1 MPGNPFTDPNW
12 APDVVD
18 EIERLVG
25 TVRTTATDRAVT
37 VVRGLVFGIII
48 GIAALIAF
56 ALLIILSTK
65 LLQTIL
71 EGVTDTDS
79 SVWLS
84 YLIMAVLLFGSGA
97 VAMRLRRPKDIAL

>member
-12 APDVVD
+12 APDVVN

-25 TVRTTATDRAVT
+25 TVRSTATDRAVT

-84 YLIMAVLLFGSGA
+84 YVIMSVVLFALGA
-97 VAMRLRRPKDIAL
+97 LAMRMRRPKGATL

>member
-1 MPGNPFTDPNW
+1 MPGNPFTDPKW

-25 TVRTTATDRAVT
+25 TVRTTATDRVVV

-48 GIAALIAF
+48 GIAALVAF

-84 YLIMAVLLFGSGA
+84 YIIMAVLLFALGA
-97 VAMRLRRPKDIAL
+97 FAMRQRRPKGATL

>member
-12 APDVVD
+12 APDVVN

-25 TVRTTATDRAVT
+25 TVRTTATDRVVT

-56 ALLIILSTK
+56 ALLIILCTK

-84 YLIMAVLLFGSGA
+84 YLIMSAVLFGLGGL
-97 VAMRLRRPKDIAL
+97 AMRMRRPKGVTL